1 MTDTMHELKRE
12 REGGREGEGEG
23 EREEEGGGGRDAQE
37 TSYALK
43 AEPTQEAH

>member
-12 REGGREGEGEG
+12 REGEGEG